1 MTSSVMPLLR
11 KADRSPAASADR
23 AEELTVSL
31 MDRAAAIR
39 NSILKAEKIWM
50 TSFAVYSEMHLQA
63 ADQAA
68 RQAADPV
75 AHPAEVSGAAARRTH
90 PAASGAAVFRTV
102 AFRTVISAAAVPAA
116 PEADSADMA
125 AEASR

>member
-1 MTSSVMPLLR
+1 MTKRENCMTSSVMPLLR

-39 NSILKAEKIWM
+39 NSILKAEKIW
-50 TSFAVYSEMHLQA
+50 TTFFAVYSEMHLQA

-75 AHPAEVSGAAARRTH
+75 AHPAEVSGAA
-90 PAASGAAVFRTV
+90 VFRTV

-116 PEADSADMA
+116 PEAD
-125 AEASR
+125 

>member
-1 MTSSVMPLLR
+1 MRPLKKEREPEETAFPALAGELR
-11 KADRSPAASADR
+11 TEPMAPGPG
-23 AEELTVSL
+23 TV
-31 MDRAAAIR
+31 RTAAIR
-39 NSILKAEKIWM
+39 NSILKAEKIWT

-75 AHPAEVSGAAARRTH
+75 EHPAEV
-90 PAASGAAVFRTV
+90 SGAAVFRTV